1 MGDPTLSGRSDCVN
15 ENPMSRKP
23 QGLVRDGN
31 RLLGPEWRM
40 VCLSAGVNNRRE
52 VTRFSVQ
59 FQNVIYALLVY
70 YATARTTNIV
80 VANAIETT
88 TNITSTTNTTTIL
101 PPTTTTPTPTTST
114 TTTAIIITIT
124 AITITAATTVTTPP
138 PPPPTPLTLPQAL
151 LLQSVWC
158 GQWTKK

>member
-1 MGDPTLSGRSDCVN
+1 MGDPTLSGRSECVN

-70 YATARTTNIV
+70 YATARTTVIV

-101 PPTTTTPTPTTST
+101 PPPTTTPTPT

-124 AITITAATTVTTPP
+124 AITITAATTATT

-158 GQWTKK
+158 SQWTKK

>member
-88 TNITSTTNTTTIL
+88 TNII
-101 PPTTTTPTPTTST
+101 PTTTTSPTPTTSWT
-114 TTTAIIITIT
+114 TTTTTPAIIITIT
-124 AITITAATTVTTPP
+124 AITITAATTATT

>member
-1 MGDPTLSGRSDCVN
+1 MGDPTLSGRSECVN

-70 YATARTTNIV
+70 YATARTTVIV

-88 TNITSTTNTTTIL
+88 TNII
-101 PPTTTTPTPTTST
+101 PTTTTSPTPTTSWT
-114 TTTAIIITIT
+114 TTTTTPAIIITIT
-124 AITITAATTVTTPP
+124 AITITAATTATT

>member
-1 MGDPTLSGRSDCVN
+1 MGDPTLSGRSECVN

-88 TNITSTTNTTTIL
+88 TNII
-101 PPTTTTPTPTTST
+101 PTTTTSPTPTTSWT
-114 TTTAIIITIT
+114 TTTTTPAIIITIT
-124 AITITAATTVTTPP
+124 AITITAATTATT